1 MAKTLTEQHFPKGFL
16 TLFLL
21 GFFQDCLP
29 HLKEA
34 PKLEG
39 DIQFCV
45 DAEVDTLDLRS
56 RDIQAVLELKSLVSL
71 VLNDNFFSQG
81 NSFSLPDH
89 FPAYL
94 AKVQL
99 LNALIDEIIQPSS
112 NE

>member
-1 MAKTLTEQHFPKGFL
+1 MPNGKDGLVSNWIGN
-16 TLFLL
+16 

-29 HLKEA
+29 HLKES
-34 PKLEG
+34 PKLES

-45 DAEVDTLDLRS
+45 DAEVDNLDLRA
-56 RDIQAVLELKSLVSL
+56 REIQAVLELKSLVSL
-71 VLNDNFFSQG
+71 VIKDNLLSQG
-81 NSFSLPDH
+81 NTFSSPDY

-94 AKVQL
+94 AKIQL

>member
-1 MAKTLTEQHFPKGFL
+1 MPNGKDWLVSNWIGN
-16 TLFLL
+16 

-34 PKLEG
+34 PKLES

-45 DAEVDTLDLRS
+45 DAEVDTLDLRA
-56 RDIQAVLELKSLVSL
+56 RDIPAVLELKSLVSL
-71 VLNDNFFSQG
+71 VINDNLLSQK
-81 NSFSLPDH
+81 NSFFTPDY

-94 AKVQL
+94 AKIQL
-99 LNALIDEIIQPSS
+99 LNALIDKIIQPSS